1 MHYPMIDTHQINFF
15 CIFHF
20 YFAVFVKLSKPK
32 GLEIGKKL
40 GQISHSV
47 EGNISL
53 SSFKNP
59 CSRKEVPKWQ
69 VLKISH
75 HGTKIL
81 ATCSKIA
88 NLALFST
95 A

>member
-40 GQISHSV
+40 GQISHSAPPPGIF
-47 EGNISL
+47 E
-53 SSFKNP
+53 
-59 CSRKEVPKWQ
+59 
-69 VLKISH
+69 
-75 HGTKIL
+75 
-81 ATCSKIA
+81 
-88 NLALFST
+88 T
-95 A
+95 AKKDSQKT

>member
-20 YFAVFVKLSKPK
+20 YFAVFVKLSKLK

-47 EGNISL
+47 EVTYYIY
-53 SSFKNP
+53 P
-59 CSRKEVPKWQ
+59 CAWVQ
-69 VLKISH
+69 
-75 HGTKIL
+75 
-81 ATCSKIA
+81 
-88 NLALFST
+88 
-95 A
+95 